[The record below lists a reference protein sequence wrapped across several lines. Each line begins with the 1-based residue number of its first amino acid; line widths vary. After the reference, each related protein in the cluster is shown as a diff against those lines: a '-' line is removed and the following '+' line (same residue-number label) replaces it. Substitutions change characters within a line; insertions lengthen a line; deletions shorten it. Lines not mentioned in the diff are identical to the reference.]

1 MTHFDGSDDNLTR
14 EEAFARLSF
23 YVEAGVADVFTE
35 TVNNRYQQEASPS
48 VKEDARAPL
57 AVTDTFTATQGIT
70 GRTAPARATPPAA
83 PALREATPMALDDG
97 AAIASAKSLAAGAS
111 TLDDVR
117 DALASFEGC
126 GLRAT
131 AKNLVFEDGNREA
144 RIMFVGEAPL
154 ADDDLDGK
162 PFSGEAGVL
171 LDRMLAAIG
180 LDRSSVYLSNLLPW
194 RPPGNRHPS
203 PGEEAMCLPF
213 ITRQIEL
220 SHPDI
225 LVCFGGVAAKQL
237 LNADAPLLRLRG
249 EWKNYIYGS
258 GTQIPALTMFS
269 PDYLL
274 RHPAHKRLAWRDLQS
289 LQARTAELPPRH

>member
-1 MTHFDGSDDNLTR
+1 MTHFDGSDENLTR
-14 EEAFARLSF
+14 AEAFARLSF
-23 YVEAGVADVFTE
+23 YVETGVGDVFTE
-35 TVNNRYQQEASPS
+35 AVNNRYQQEASAPLID
-48 VKEDARAPL
+48 DARPAL
-57 AVTDTFTATQGIT
+57 SV
-70 GRTAPARATPPAA
+70 TAPFSSNEGIGSRVA
-83 PALREATPMALDDG
+83 PMALDDG
-97 AAIASAKSLAAGAS
+97 TAIATAKSLAASAQS
-111 TLDDVR
+111 LDELR
-117 DALASFEGC
+117 AALASFDGC

-131 AKNLVFEDGNREA
+131 AKNLVFEDGNRAA
-144 RIMFVGEAPL
+144 RIMIVGEAPL
-154 ADDDLDGK
+154 GDDDLEGK
-162 PFSGEAGVL
+162 PFSGEAGLL

-180 LDRSSVYLSNLLPW
+180 LDRGSVYLSNLLPW

-220 SHPDI
+220 CNPDI

-237 LNADAPLLRLRG
+237 LNADAPLTRLRG

-258 GTQIPALTMFS
+258 GAQIPAITVFS

-289 LQARTAELPPRH
+289 LQAKLETLTKQN

>member
-35 TVNNRYQQEASPS
+35 AVNNRYQQEASPS
-48 VKEDARAPL
+48 SKEDAASLRSVTEGISESPRSRIAP
-57 AVTDTFTATQGIT
+57 A
-70 GRTAPARATPPAA
+70 RTAPVF
-83 PALREATPMALDDG
+83 REAAPMALDDG
-97 AAIASAKSLAAGAS
+97 DAIAKARSLAAGAQS
-111 TLDDVR
+111 LDELR
-117 DALASFEGC
+117 DALASFDGC

-131 AKNLVFEDGNREA
+131 AKNLVFEDGNRAA
-144 RIMFVGEAPL
+144 RIMIVGEAPL
-154 ADDDLDGK
+154 GDDDLEGK
-162 PFSGEAGVL
+162 PFAGEAGIL

-180 LDRSSVYLSNLLPW
+180 LDRTSVYLSNLLPW

-237 LNADAPLLRLRG
+237 LNADAPLTRLRG
-249 EWKNYIYGS
+249 EWKNYIYGA
-258 GTQIPALTMFS
+258 GAQIPALTMFS

-289 LQARTAELPPRH
+289 LQERVMALPVRS